1 MAGMDP
7 EAVLTDDQKVIR
19 FRKTI
24 LKRRQDAGDDVEDDV
39 DDAAADDVGEDDEQ
53 VASNDRLSPTFDL
66 SNPASN
72 LNEPQAV
79 VDVVDDVD
87 DDSILKSPKIPKLE
101 EILESI
107 TGDVTQPSTPT
118 TTTND
123 VTNVNPLVVKNEEPT
138 IDFDETLFDSPSSQS
153 KNADLDD
160 VIVELLTSSS
170 QTAST
175 VTPKTSHVKMDQ
187 ILRAYR
193 MAVMQLKS
201 PTWESYLFF
210 MN

>member
-1 MAGMDP
+1 ML
-7 EAVLTDDQKVIR
+7 ETTS
-19 FRKTI
+19 KTMLMMLLLMMLAKTMNKSHRMI
-24 LKRRQDAGDDVEDDV
+24 
-39 DDAAADDVGEDDEQ
+39 
-53 VASNDRLSPTFDL
+53 DL

-72 LNEPQAV
+72 LNERQAV

-201 PTWESYLFF
+201 PT
-210 MN
+210 